1 MVNRC
6 IIQRNSHTK
15 YISTS
20 IHLLCDLNFNED
32 SFGYQNVTDHRVCLN
47 YFYQKVGNMQSPVLL
62 TILLLFLHFYDTA
75 AIHKDT
81 TTSEQTDKHADQ
93 DKEMYTVYEQV
104 TDLLEMMDNF
114 DRDVICRKL
123 DLSAVEQ
130 LKSEEQW
137 NVKFGKVFELLRQIV
152 CTEGIMP

>member
-1 MVNRC
+1 
-6 IIQRNSHTK
+6 
-15 YISTS
+15 
-20 IHLLCDLNFNED
+20 
-32 SFGYQNVTDHRVCLN
+32 
-47 YFYQKVGNMQSPVLL
+47 MQSPVLL
-62 TILLLFLHFYDTA
+62 TILLLFLHFNDTA

-81 TTSEQTDKHADQ
+81 TTSEQTDKHEDT
-93 DKEMYTVYEQV
+93 EMYTVYEQV

-114 DRDVICRKL
+114 DRDVICKKL